1 MSSQGTGTGAGLA
14 ALLGALALLTLP
26 VAVLLAQFTSL
37 GLLQTLYVAVP
48 VDVVLAL
55 GALGAHRRARF
66 ARARRVRPGGAALL
80 RTARVIVYLGAY
92 TAATGALALGVYGV
106 LRWAQ

>member
-1 MSSQGTGTGAGLA
+1 MPVQGTRAGAGLA

-26 VAVLLAQFTSL
+26 AAVLAAQFTSL

-48 VDVVLAL
+48 VDVALAL
-55 GALGAHRRARF
+55 GALGAQRRAR
-66 ARARRVRPGGAALL
+66 ADRARRVRQGSAALL
-80 RTARVIVYLGAY
+80 RTARVLAYLGAY
-92 TAATGALALGVYGV
+92 VAFTGALALGVYGI